1 MAISECHSERG
12 DGYAK
17 VHLEKISEKV
27 PRGGEIHLP
36 LPPTLNEAL
45 ILWDC
50 VSSVSL
56 IPRPSHRPVFDRL
69 QFLHTASDQKLD
81 GGKAWK

>member
-17 VHLEKISEKV
+17 VHLEKLSEKV

-36 LPPTLNEAL
+36 LPPALNEAL
-45 ILWDC
+45 TLWDC
-50 VSSVSL
+50 VS
-56 IPRPSHRPVFDRL
+56 
-69 QFLHTASDQKLD
+69 
-81 GGKAWK
+81 